1 MADERKTQMDRLA
14 ELEMQ
19 NAELMRKLA
28 VAEAKL
34 NTPPP
39 AFPENT
45 MLRCEQ
51 TGGHLV
57 KPKTWPPTDVIGA
70 VSPNNQPSMAL
81 KCERCGCWVIVYD
94 RPQASVRVVKPE
106 PVEAR

>member
-39 AFPENT
+39 AFPA
-45 MLRCEQ
+45 
-51 TGGHLV
+51 
-57 KPKTWPPTDVIGA
+57 P
-70 VSPNNQPSMAL
+70 
-81 KCERCGCWVIVYD
+81 
-94 RPQASVRVVKPE
+94 VVT
-106 PVEAR
+106 